1 MDYKD
6 WIIGLNRRNNS
17 IKFYFLFE
25 HYGMENLRR
34 VIMETEYKTD
44 ELEKMVRGDEEI
56 FEVFSRRFGIL
67 CFRVKGKDGRLN
79 DGLTKKVIDQVK
91 NSDEGFMSPGL
102 FKGINLL
109 RIVVGNYQSDSKTIA
124 AYYKKIKEVAIK

>member
-1 MDYKD
+1 
-6 WIIGLNRRNNS
+6 
-17 IKFYFLFE
+17 
-25 HYGMENLRR
+25 MENLRR

-44 ELEKMVRGDEEI
+44 ELEKMVRGDEKI

-79 DGLTKKVIDQVK
+79 DEVTKKVIEQVK
-91 NSDEGFMSPGL
+91 NCDEGFMSPGL

-109 RIVVGNYQSDSKTIA
+109 RIVVGNYQSDAKTIA
-124 AYYKKIKEVAIK
+124 AYYKKIREVAIK